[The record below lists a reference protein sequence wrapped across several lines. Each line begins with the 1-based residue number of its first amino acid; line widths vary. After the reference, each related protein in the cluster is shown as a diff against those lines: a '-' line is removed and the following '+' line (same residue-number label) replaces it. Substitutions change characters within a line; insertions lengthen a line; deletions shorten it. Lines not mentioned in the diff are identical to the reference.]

1 VARSPFLRGQK
12 RRGNVGAVGRP
23 QTPLTTGRKRGEDQ
37 MATYIVLG
45 HFTEQ
50 GIRTVNDTV
59 KRSEAFKEL
68 AKTVGATAKDL
79 FWTIGQYDVVAIV
92 DAPNDEAITLLGLKM
107 GKLGN
112 IRTETLRAFSRTEM
126 EGILG
131 KLK

>member
-1 VARSPFLRGQK
+1 
-12 RRGNVGAVGRP
+12 
-23 QTPLTTGRKRGEDQ
+23 

-50 GIRTVNDTV
+50 GIRTINDTV